1 MAAAARKL
9 RSLRLFSAGSS
20 ELSDLRRREALT
32 AGQVVEQAAAKAA
45 EPVWSFGT
53 AYANLLHARPLAA
66 NAGTSG
72 VLCAVG
78 DALAQLVEW
87 RVGAGRQRSQ
97 QNQPP
102 PSFVAAFDAQT
113 GGPIAEQNQP
123 PPSFVAA
130 FDAQRM
136 GRMAAYGTFVCGP
149 LLSVWYRGLNH
160 IGELLSV
167 SYAPVVSWL
176 PGWYKELPG
185 ASPARLLAT
194 KVVADSLL
202 FQAPFLTLYF
212 GVMGALEGLAPAK
225 IYEKTTQ
232 SFHQAWALS
241 LLVWTPVQCVNLFYV
256 PAAFQP
262 AVVSAVNVGWK
273 ATLSLLNRSASRDDQ
288 RDASSEMAL
297 AVLRAENEGLR
308 AELAVLWA
316 ENESLRVQREVA
328 EQTGLRRWLSKR

>member
-97 QNQPP
+97 
-102 PSFVAAFDAQT
+102 
-113 GGPIAEQNQP
+113 QNQP